1 MHPSS
6 KLATVQAETNIQSQ
20 TTIIDYYNFLRD
32 LCQGWATRVQAN
44 TRLGGLGWII
54 EVDESK
60 LFHAKYNRGD
70 MLGRQYDWVFGM
82 LERGT
87 NKVRFFH
94 VADRT
99 ANTLLPIIAANV
111 EAGSTIVSDG
121 WATYGGINNLQLQYN
136 HQWVNHRVNFVN
148 PADPLVHT
156 QGIEA
161 TCGALKT
168 SLRHLHGTNK
178 NMLPSYL
185 YQYMFRRYHNNQK
198 IFQHILE
205 EIRIQFPV

>member
-1 MHPSS
+1 M
-6 KLATVQAETNIQSQ
+6 QAKTNIQSQ
-20 TTIIDYYNFLRD
+20 TTIIEYYNFLRD

-44 TRLGGLGWII
+44 TRLGGLGRII

-82 LERGT
+82 IECGT

-99 ANTLLPIIAANV
+99 AATLLPIIAANV
-111 EAGSTIVSDG
+111 EPGSTIVSDG

-136 HQWVNHRVNFVN
+136 HQWVNHSK
-148 PADPLVHT
+148 LC
-156 QGIEA
+156 ES
-161 TCGALKT
+161 CW
-168 SLRHLHGTNK
+168 SHGTYSDNWG
-178 NMLPSYL
+178 NLGSP
-185 YQYMFRRYHNNQK
+185 QN
-198 IFQHILE
+198 
-205 EIRIQFPV
+205 

>member
-1 MHPSS
+1 M
-6 KLATVQAETNIQSQ
+6 QAETNIISPN
-20 TTIIDYYNFLRD
+20 TIVDYYNFLRD
-32 LCQGWATRVQAN
+32 ICQGWATRVQAN
-44 TRLGGLGWII
+44 TRLGGFGRVI

-60 LFHAKYNRGD
+60 LFHEKYNRGD

-99 ANTLLPIIAANV
+99 AATLLLIIAANV
-111 EAGSTIVSDG
+111 EAGSSIVSDG
-121 WATYGGINNLQLQYN
+121 WAAYGGVNNLQLQYN

-148 PADPLVHT
+148 PADPMVHT

-161 TCGALKT
+161 TWGALKT
-168 SLRHLHGTNK
+168 SLRHLHGINK

-185 YQYMFRRYHNNQK
+185 YQYMFLSSKLLTCQDFKDSWGPN
-198 IFQHILE
+198 
-205 EIRIQFPV
+205 